1 MQAGSD
7 SAPEPLLSHGVLSA
21 QETIMAGEPDN
32 KHGKD
37 GGAKGAKDPVRQD
50 PVRKDTDMDSPGP
63 SDPKKDVVTEGSEE
77 SFPASDPPS
86 FMGGG
91 AIAGSPPSRS
101 VETIPAPEK
110 SDSGAKED
118 KKQD

>member
-1 MQAGSD
+1 MEKTAARRGLKIRFD
-7 SAPEPLLSHGVLSA
+7 KIPFVKE
-21 QETIMAGEPDN
+21 
-32 KHGKD
+32 
-37 GGAKGAKDPVRQD
+37 
-50 PVRKDTDMDSPGP
+50 TDMDSPGP

-110 SDSGAKED
+110 PERGD
-118 KKQD
+118 KKRD

>member
-1 MQAGSD
+1 
-7 SAPEPLLSHGVLSA
+7 
-21 QETIMAGEPDN
+21 MAREPDN

-50 PVRKDTDMDSPGP
+50 PVRKETDMDSPGP
-63 SDPKKDVVTEGSEE
+63 SDPTKDGVTEGSEE

-101 VETIPAPEK
+101 METIPAPEK
-110 SDSGAKED
+110 PEPGDKGD
-118 KKQD
+118 KKHD